1 MLRHLILT
9 ILLLIA
15 VLFPVMGADCAGTV
29 PGTSDNTNDNAV
41 SPNDDTPSNA
51 NDNVDGNQTSENDE
65 EAPGNQNDNSA
76 PPTTDDVSAVRQVVE
91 FLNSK
96 VLTEISTSSNIG
108 DISFIEHFRG
118 DLELCSNKSFT
129 YFEFKETTI
138 GSVFSRKEFSAT
150 GTWDVRIDSQ
160 SNGAILILNFQTV
173 SEGEPFTSEPTIDQN
188 AAGETFLG
196 GTRVFVTDGDDLC
209 E

>member
-1 MLRHLILT
+1 MLRHLVLT
-9 ILLLIA
+9 SLLLFS
-15 VLFPVMGADCAGTV
+15 VLFPAMGTDCAGTV
-29 PGTSDNTNDNAV
+29 PGTSDNIDDNAV
-41 SPNDDTPSNA
+41 TPNDDTPSNA
-51 NDNVDGNQTSENDE
+51 NDNVNANQTNENDDAE
-65 EAPGNQNDNSA
+65 PDNQNDNSE
-76 PPTTDDVSAVRQVVE
+76 PSTTDGDSAVRQAVE

-160 SNGAILILNFQTV
+160 SNGAILILNFQAV

-196 GTRVFVTDGDDLC
+196 ETRVFVTDGDDLC